1 MNVLVIAL
9 DTASPPD
16 LRDADVLV
24 VAPALNSRLRH
35 WLSDE
40 DGARRRAARRADAC
54 VEQLE
59 RSGAHASGRAA
70 RRADA
75 CVEQLE
81 RSGAHASG
89 RVGDPDPLQAI
100 ADALPTFPADEVV
113 IAAESE
119 QVAERARKRFAL
131 PVLQAR
137 RPRPDS
143 RAGPRRS
150 S

>member
-9 DTASPPD
+9 DAESPLD
-16 LRDADVLV
+16 LHDADVLV

-40 DGARRRAARRADAC
+40 DAARRRAKERADAC

-59 RSGAHASGRAA
+59 RGGVHANGRIG
-70 RRADA
+70 DA
-75 CVEQLE
+75 
-81 RSGAHASG
+81 
-89 RVGDPDPLQAI
+89 DPLQAI
-100 ADALPTFPADEVV
+100 ADVLPTFAANKVL
-113 IAAESE
+113 IAAQSAELDRRTDAL
-119 QVAERARKRFAL
+119 AERARKRFAL

-137 RPRPDS
+137 RARPDS
-143 RAGPRRS
+143 RAGPMQS

>member
-59 RSGAHASGRAA
+59 RG
-70 RRADA
+70 
-75 CVEQLE
+75 
-81 RSGAHASG
+81 GAHASG

-113 IAAESE
+113 IAAKSE

-137 RPRPDS
+137 RPCPDS

>member
-9 DTASPPD
+9 DAAGPTD
-16 LRDADVLV
+16 LRDEEVLV

-40 DGARRRAARRADAC
+40 DDARRQAARRADAC
-54 VEQLE
+54 VAELE
-59 RSGAHASGRAA
+59 RSGAHAN
-70 RRADA
+70 
-75 CVEQLE
+75 
-81 RSGAHASG
+81 G

-119 QVAERARKRFAL
+119 QLAERARKRFAL

-143 RAGPRRS
+143 RAGPRRRS
-150 S
+150 

>member
-9 DTASPPD
+9 DTGSPPD

-40 DGARRRAARRADAC
+40 DEARRRAKERAGAC

-59 RSGAHASGRAA
+59 RSGAHAN
-70 RRADA
+70 
-75 CVEQLE
+75 
-81 RSGAHASG
+81 G
-89 RVGDPDPLQAI
+89 RVGDADPLQAL
-100 ADALPTFPADEVV
+100 ADALPTFAADEVV
-113 IAAESE
+113 IAAQSAELDGRADAL
-119 QVAERARKRFAL
+119 AERARKRFAL

-137 RPRPDS
+137 RLRPDS
-143 RAGPRRS
+143 RAGPRRRS
-150 S
+150 

>member
-9 DTASPPD
+9 DAAGPTD
-16 LRDADVLV
+16 LRDAEVIV

-40 DGARRRAARRADAC
+40 DGARRRAARRA
-54 VEQLE
+54 
-59 RSGAHASGRAA
+59 G
-70 RRADA
+70 A

-100 ADALPTFPADEVV
+100 ADSLPTFPADEVV

>member
-9 DTASPPD
+9 DAAGPTD
-16 LRDADVLV
+16 LRDTEVLV

-40 DGARRRAARRADAC
+40 DGARRRAAERADAC

-59 RSGAHASGRAA
+59 RSGAR
-70 RRADA
+70 
-75 CVEQLE
+75 
-81 RSGAHASG
+81 ASG
-89 RVGDPDPLQAI
+89 RVGDPDPMQAI
-100 ADALPTFPADEVV
+100 EDALPTFPADEVV

-131 PVLQAR
+131 PVLEAR
-137 RPRPDS
+137 RLRPDS
-143 RAGPRRS
+143 RAGP
-150 S
+150 

>member
-9 DTASPPD
+9 DAAGPTD
-16 LRDADVLV
+16 LRDAEVLV

-40 DGARRRAARRADAC
+40 DGARRRAA
-54 VEQLE
+54 E
-59 RSGAHASGRAA
+59 
-70 RRADA
+70 RADA

-89 RVGDPDPLQAI
+89 RVGDRS
-100 ADALPTFPADEVV
+100 DAGDRGCAAHISGDEVV

-131 PVLQAR
+131 PVLEAR
-137 RPRPDS
+137 RLRPDS
-143 RAGPRRS
+143 RAGPKRS

>member
-9 DTASPPD
+9 DAAGPTD
-16 LRDADVLV
+16 LRDAEVLV

-40 DGARRRAARRADAC
+40 DGARRRAA
-54 VEQLE
+54 E
-59 RSGAHASGRAA
+59 
-70 RRADA
+70 RADA

-89 RVGDPDPLQAI
+89 RVGDPDPMQAI
-100 ADALPTFPADEVV
+100 EDALPTFPADEVV

-131 PVLQAR
+131 PVLEAR
-137 RPRPDS
+137 RLRPDS
-143 RAGPRRS
+143 RAGP
-150 S
+150 